1 MSEKLK
7 FDCGNRN
14 EDCNNATICPCLLFV
29 NKQIDSYEKVLNL
42 KFSEKLRN
50 MSTDAIMNNVEI
62 LSI

>member
-14 EDCNNATICPCLLFV
+14 EECDNATICPCLLFI
-29 NKQIDSYEKVLNL
+29 NKQIDSYEI
-42 KFSEKLRN
+42 SEKLRKKN
-50 MSTDAIMNNVEI
+50 DNATMNNAEI